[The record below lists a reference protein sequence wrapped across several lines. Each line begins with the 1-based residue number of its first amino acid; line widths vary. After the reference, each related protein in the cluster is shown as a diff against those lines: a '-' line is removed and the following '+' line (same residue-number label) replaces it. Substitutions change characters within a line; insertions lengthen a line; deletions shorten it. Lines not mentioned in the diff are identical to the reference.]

1 MAKTDLNPSP
11 LALDS
16 WFLSLT
22 QASPKPQDKKGVG
35 EGQATKVRRMTA
47 ASGLEMASHR
57 RNFCSLNLSFYL
69 CKMGSCNSCHEFRPP
84 EVMPQ
89 NCFVKWVT

>member
-57 RNFCSLNLSFYL
+57 RNFCSLNLFL
-69 CKMGSCNSCHEFRPP
+69 PL
-84 EVMPQ
+84 Q
-89 NCFVKWVT
+89 NGELQFLPRVQAP